1 MWITALQA
9 SAAGALLL
17 LSACA
22 QPGTQPACIAP
33 LKPALE
39 VSLYFGRD
47 KPAGGQVS
55 DAEWASFVAGS
66 VTHRFPAGH
75 SIVDAGG
82 QYRDS
87 SGRIVRESSKLVV
100 FVVFDAPAHRDKSA
114 SIVDAYVERFGQESV
129 LRVERQVCAGL

>member
-1 MWITALQA
+1 MWSRASQA

-22 QPGTQPACIAP
+22 QPGTPPSCIAP

-55 DAEWASFVAGS
+55 DVEWASFVTEI
-66 VTHRFPAGH
+66 VTPQFPAGH

-100 FVVFDAPAHRDKSA
+100 IIVFDAPAHRTKVT
-114 SIVDAYVERFGQESV
+114 SIVDTYVKRFGQESV
-129 LRVERQVCAGL
+129 LRVERPVCAGL

>member
-1 MWITALQA
+1 MWSRASQA
-9 SAAGALLL
+9 IAAGALLL

-22 QPGTQPACIAP
+22 QPGAPPACTAP

-55 DAEWASFVAGS
+55 DVEWASFVTEI
-66 VTHRFPAGH
+66 VTPQFPAGH

-82 QYRDS
+82 QYRNS
-87 SGRIVRESSKLVV
+87 SGRIVRESSKLIVII
-100 FVVFDAPAHRDKSA
+100 VFDAPAHRTKVT
-114 SIVDAYVERFGQESV
+114 SIVDTYVKRFGQESV
-129 LRVERQVCAGL
+129 LRVERPVCAGL

>member
-1 MWITALQA
+1 MRSSA
-9 SAAGALLL
+9 SRAVAAGALLL

-22 QPGTQPACIAP
+22 QPGAPPACTAP

-55 DAEWASFVAGS
+55 DAEWASFVTEI
-66 VTHRFPAGH
+66 VTPQFPAGH

-87 SGRIVRESSKLVV
+87 SGRIVRESSKLIVI
-100 FVVFDAPAHRDKSA
+100 VVFDAPTHRPKVT
-114 SIVDAYVERFGQESV
+114 SIVDTYVKRFGQESV
-129 LRVERQVCAGL
+129 LRVERPVCAGL